1 MTFRGNWPCPSPRCH
16 HVPNP
21 CIFSP
26 ARPPSYTV
34 NTKIYPAIHAHTIDN
49 RRTPCPPA
57 LGRPAQDHLRSLDPS
72 CKIWRSRHPHLR
84 TGCAPRLAA
93 NGPLHPSSAHQP
105 GQRQPHTQTH
115 TQRRRKNIP
124 SGSMETAARA
134 GSKRTDH
141 VYSCLVTT
149 GHVSNNPTNGEV
161 GAPSGICGRGLS
173 CLAFDY

>member
-1 MTFRGNWPCPSPRCH
+1 MMRDVNKMVNRRRERDAKMTFRGNWPCPSPRCH

-34 NTKIYPAIHAHTIDN
+34 NTTIYPAIHAHTIDN
-49 RRTPCPPA
+49 RWTPCPPA

-72 CKIWRSRHPHLR
+72 CKVWRSRHPHLR

-105 GQRQPHTQTH
+105 GQGQPHTQTP
-115 TQRRRKNIP
+115 TQRQRKNIP
-124 SGSMETAARA
+124 SGSMETAALPRRRPANLRA
-134 GSKRTDH
+134 PRRRARRLLPRC
-141 VYSCLVTT
+141 VPQPTT
-149 GHVSNNPTNGEV
+149 
-161 GAPSGICGRGLS
+161 
-173 CLAFDY
+173 